1 MYVLAQSHARINKE
15 RPIGDAS
22 SNGCGRVSSS
32 AVFRTSHEARR
43 RALKVRAAWGLID
56 VEVAEKDATFTFA
69 LNRDKL

>member
-32 AVFRTSHEARR
+32 AVLRTSHEARR